1 MLETVTFNGDQLIA
15 GVLIGLAIGGW
26 LGERYGY
33 RLARRQTPRRDMAVD
48 ILLAQKR
55 KR

>member
-1 MLETVTFNGDQLIA
+1 MFTGDTLIG
-15 GVLIGLAIGGW
+15 GVLIALAVGFW

-33 RLARRQTPRRDMAVD
+33 RLARRETPRRNMAVD

>member
-1 MLETVTFNGDQLIA
+1 MMLTGDTLLGAILIA
-15 GVLIGLAIGGW
+15 AALSFW